1 MSNDQPNGCET
12 WQDAAKRLSTR
23 HTKLGLITSGD
34 IDQLVNCAPG
44 GIIHVNREL
53 AAALIN
59 LPLAKRPRKASE
71 ILDEMVSAVAAP
83 FVVLDGLEIL
93 FEPSLEIDVVPLLQQ
108 LARSQVVFAL
118 WPGELSGS
126 QLSYAQL
133 GHVEYQS
140 YRLTGTDDI
149 EVIHYQNLIKDSA

>member
-1 MSNDQPNGCET
+1 MITKETCTCET
-12 WQDAAKRLSTR
+12 WLDASQRLSTR
-23 HTKLGLITSGD
+23 HTKLGLITSND
-34 IDQLVNCAPG
+34 IDQLVNYAPG

-59 LPLAKRPRKASE
+59 LPLAKRPRKAAA
-71 ILDEMVSAVAAP
+71 ILDEIVSAVAAP

-93 FEPSLEIDVVPLLQQ
+93 FEASLAIDVVPLLKQ

-140 YRLTGTDDI
+140 YKLTGADDI
-149 EVIHYQNLIKDSA
+149 EVIPYQNLIKDSA